1 MPKKILIVEDNEKNR
16 ILLKDLLA
24 YSGYEVI
31 EAENGE
37 EGIKRAKEGK
47 PDLILMDISMP
58 VMNGFTALKKIRD
71 DSELK
76 DIIVIALTSSAMARD
91 KEKVLKTGF
100 DLYLT
105 KPFNT
110 RKLIEIV
117 EDAFTKKLKR
127 SI

>member
-58 VMNGFTALKKIRD
+58 VMNGLTALKKIRD

-91 KEKVLKTGF
+91 KEKVLRAGF

-117 EDAFTKKLKR
+117 EDAFTKKLKG

>member
-37 EGIKRAKEGK
+37 IGIKRAKERK

-91 KEKVLKTGF
+91 KEKVLKAGF

>member
-58 VMNGFTALKKIRD
+58 VMNGLTALKKIRD

-91 KEKVLKTGF
+91 KEKVLKAGF